1 MNGTFDVVD
10 VEVHQ
15 KSVRNVAQEMA
26 ITLMRTSGSPVVTEA
41 KDFSTCILDAD
52 AEQLAFAG
60 HVTFH
65 ISTAVLGARAVLD
78 ATPLEDI
85 RPGDGFVCND
95 PHTSGAIHQG
105 DIGILM
111 PFFHDDRIVAWGYV
125 NEHVLDIGG
134 SAVSGFAPGAYD
146 CYSETL
152 AFPGVRLIRDGRI
165 DPQWE
170 RFLATNVRMPGTVLN
185 DMRSMIAA
193 NNAGMRRIAAL
204 VDALGLERFTALNE
218 EGKRLSEAAVR
229 AVIEALPDGTYESVD
244 WVEFDARG
252 SDDLHEIRCRVVV
265 SGDELTIQFRGGP
278 QTDSFINGAAPA
290 MIGQSWSTLIAQL
303 VHDVPLNAGI
313 WRPVRFDLGPPG
325 TIVNSVPPA
334 PVTQAHMETG
344 MRVNKLLSDALS
356 QACSLSSDPRIAGRV
371 AGQPAQNMSFF
382 TAFGIDRRTGGQTV
396 AFPMSVGMSSGGP
409 AQTVT
414 DGLEV
419 YAGQCMSGCDMPD
432 VEMEETTQPGMILW
446 RRVARDT
453 GGAGVFRGGLGVDTA
468 LAILHC
474 DRMTGGAYTNTSR
487 VPPRGAA
494 GGYPGA
500 AGAWNLVRESNL
512 LDLLS
517 RGEFPGSDAV
527 SGEVPSM
534 PAKVGSLVLHRGDV
548 FTVVNGGGGGVG
560 DPLLRPAAAVARD
573 VADGYVSP
581 EAARDVYGVVVA
593 DGGGADEEATRA
605 RRAELRRERIGREP
619 ERAAAAGA
627 EFAPLRVAD
636 GRWTCRAC
644 SQDLG
649 EVTGNWRAAAVLC
662 EHDIADRYR
671 VLRSQVR
678 RREGATPVVLREY
691 VCPGCASALAVDVAL
706 QGSDPAPAPR
716 LGVADPF
723 PAGT

>member
-1 MNGTFDVVD
+1 MSGTFDVVD

-15 KSVRNVAQEMA
+15 KSVRNVAHEMA

-60 HVTFH
+60 YVTFH
-65 ISTAVLGARAVLD
+65 ISTAVLGARAVLES
-78 ATPLEDI
+78 TPIEDI

-111 PFFHDDRIVAWGYV
+111 PFFHDGRIVAWGYV

-134 SAVSGFAPGAYD
+134 SAVSGFAPGAFD

-152 AFPGVRLIRDGRI
+152 AFPGVRLIREGRI

-193 NNAGMRRIAAL
+193 NNAGMRRIGTL
-204 VDALGLERFTALNE
+204 VDSLGIDRFTALNE
-218 EGKRLSEAAVR
+218 EGKRLSEVAVR
-229 AVIEALPDGTYESVD
+229 AVVEALPDGTYESVD

-252 SDDLHEIRCRVVV
+252 TDDLHEIRCRVVV

-290 MIGQSWSTLIAQL
+290 MIGQAWSTLIAQL

-313 WRPVRFDLGPPG
+313 WRPVHFDLGPPG

-344 MRVNKLLSDALS
+344 MRVNKLLADALS

-382 TAFGIDRRTGGQTV
+382 TAYGTDRRTGGPTV

-414 DGLEV
+414 DGLEI

-432 VEMEETTQPGMILW
+432 VEMEETTQPGMVLW
-446 RRVARDT
+446 RRVAPDT
-453 GGAGVFRGGLGVDTA
+453 GGAGVHRGGLGVDTA

-494 GGYPGA
+494 GGFPGA
-500 AGAWNLVRESNL
+500 AGAWNIIRESTV
-512 LDLLS
+512 LDLLTH
-517 RGEFPGSDAV
+517 GEFPGSDAV
-527 SGEVPSM
+527 SGDIRPM
-534 PAKVGSLVLHRGDV
+534 PAKVGSLVLNRGDV
-548 FTVVNGGGGGVG
+548 FAVVNGGGGGVG
-560 DPLLRPAAAVARD
+560 DPLLRPAATVARD
-573 VADGYVSP
+573 VADGYVSA
-581 EAARDVYGVVVA
+581 EAAHDVYGVVV
-593 DGGGADEEATRA
+593 DGAAADEDATRT
-605 RRAELRRERIGREP
+605 RRTALRRERIGHEP
-619 ERAAAAGA
+619 ERAAAEGSA
-627 EFAPLRVAD
+627 FAPLRVVD
-636 GRWTCRAC
+636 GRWSCAGC

-649 EVTGNWRAAAVLC
+649 LDTGNWRAAAVLA

-691 VCPGCASALAVDVAL
+691 FCPGCASALAVDVTL
-706 QGSDPAPAPR
+706 QGDEPAPAAR
-716 LGVADPF
+716 VGVIDPF
-723 PAGT
+723 PTDA